1 MNPPEYY
8 PKDIE
13 DIKNLF
19 NIFDIKNKGSFNKD
33 DFMTFFKY
41 SPIYQS
47 SPELVES
54 NLKKCFENLEKIF
67 GSKEISP
74 VEFYQIMHHLRG

>member
-19 NIFDIKNKGSFNKD
+19 NVFDVKGKGKFSKN
-33 DFMTFFKY
+33 DFIEFFKY
-41 SPIYQS
+41 SPIYRS
-47 SPELVES
+47 NEALVES
-54 NLKKCFENLEKIF
+54 NLEKCFENLEKIF
-67 GSKEISP
+67 GTREITP
-74 VEFYQIMHHLRG
+74 VEFY

>member
-1 MNPPEYY
+1 MNPSEYY

-19 NIFDIKNKGSFNKD
+19 NIFDIKGKGSFSKR
-33 DFMTFFKY
+33 DFIEFFKY

-47 SPELVES
+47 NPELVES
-54 NLKKCFENLEKIF
+54 NLAKCF
-67 GSKEISP
+67 
-74 VEFYQIMHHLRG
+74 